1 MITLDEAKEI
11 LANEYHI
18 DNFTYLIKELLLP
31 DFVGEK
37 HDVSFSSE
45 IFTTVKQ
52 LGDSVACNLSVFEV
66 VLKDGAQNRR
76 VAITQEMFKVL
87 RGLRINNAVVA
98 FTNADKRNFRIS
110 LLTSK
115 YEYDGEKIVKVLSN
129 PRRYSYSLGLGTK
142 NQNCV

>member
-66 VLKDGAQNRR
+66 VLKTAHK
-76 VAITQEMFKVL
+76 T
-87 RGLRINNAVVA
+87 AV
-98 FTNADKRNFRIS
+98 S
-110 LLTSK
+110 LL
-115 YEYDGEKIVKVLSN
+115 
-129 PRRYSYSLGLGTK
+129 RRKCLKS
-142 NQNCV
+142 CVVCV

>member
-45 IFTTVKQ
+45 IFTSVKQ

-87 RGLRINNAVVA
+87 RGLR
-98 FTNADKRNFRIS
+98 T
-110 LLTSK
+110 
-115 YEYDGEKIVKVLSN
+115 
-129 PRRYSYSLGLGTK
+129 
-142 NQNCV
+142 